1 MLGSTAPVHHPKRL
15 VLSWL
20 VDSAWY
26 AVQYERQCF
35 FRSAP
40 SRRIV
45 IMGLYDRDYILRRLP
60 RGHWTAGQYS
70 YVVILIV
77 INVAVFVADALSQG
91 RLSNLTAARVG
102 TLTHPWLWWQFLTYG
117 FTHSPQPSH
126 VFFNM
131 LTLWF
136 FGRDIEYLLG
146 RKEFLRLYLVM
157 VILGGIIWSALNHL
171 QGMPASLPMVG
182 ASGAVVGI
190 FVLFCLHYPRRTILL
205 FFVLPVPAWVAGVL
219 LLAPDV
225 LSAIQNRDSNVAY
238 SVHLTGAVI
247 AFLYSYQSWNFGQL
261 WDRMGGLAVW
271 ARIKYFF
278 QRRPR
283 LRVRHPE
290 AEPDDED
297 DQLDRELA
305 DLEAE
310 VERILDKINQFGTES
325 LTRSERRTLER
336 ASRLYRERRHSSG
349 KQS

>member
-1 MLGSTAPVHHPKRL
+1 
-15 VLSWL
+15 
-20 VDSAWY
+20 
-26 AVQYERQCF
+26 
-35 FRSAP
+35 
-40 SRRIV
+40 
-45 IMGLYDRDYILRRLP
+45 MGLYDRDYILRRSTYG
-60 RGHWTAGQYS
+60 RFTASQYS

-102 TLTHPWLWWQFLTYG
+102 TLTRPWLWWQFLTYG
-117 FTHSPQPSH
+117 FTHSREPSH
-126 VFFNM
+126 IFFNM

-146 RKEFLRLYLVM
+146 RKEFLRLYLTM
-157 VILGGIIWSALNHL
+157 VVVAGVLWSAINYL
-171 QGMPASLPMVG
+171 QGLPSEIALVG

-225 LSAIQNRDSNVAY
+225 LSALRNQDSGVAY
-238 SVHLTGAVI
+238 SVHLVGATL
-247 AFLYSYQSWNFGQL
+247 ALLYYYQGWNFGQL
-261 WDRMGGLAVW
+261 WNRLGGLALWTRV
-271 ARIKYFF
+271 KYLF

-290 AEPDDED
+290 VEEDDED
-297 DQLDRELA
+297 EQYSKEA
-305 DLEAE
+305 AELEAE
-310 VERILDKINQFGTES
+310 VERILDKINQSGIES

-336 ASRLYRERRHSSG
+336 ASRFFRERRHSSEKRG
-349 KQS
+349 

>member
-1 MLGSTAPVHHPKRL
+1 
-15 VLSWL
+15 
-20 VDSAWY
+20 
-26 AVQYERQCF
+26 
-35 FRSAP
+35 
-40 SRRIV
+40 
-45 IMGLYDRDYILRRLP
+45 MGLYDRYYILRRSSY
-60 RGHWTAGQYS
+60 GHWTASQYS

-77 INVAVFVADALSQG
+77 INVAIFVADALSQG
-91 RLSNLTAARVG
+91 RLSSLTAARVG
-102 TLTHPWLWWQFLTYG
+102 TISRPWLWWQFLTYG

-126 VFFNM
+126 IFFNM

-146 RKEFLRLYLVM
+146 RKEFVRLYLTI
-157 VILGGIIWSALNHL
+157 VILGGIIWSAINQI
-171 QGMPASLPMVG
+171 QGLPASVALVG

-225 LSAIQNRDSNVAY
+225 LSAIQNRDSGVAY
-238 SVHLTGAVI
+238 SVHLTGAAI
-247 AFLYSYQSWNFGQL
+247 AFLYYYQGWNFGQL
-261 WDRMGGLAVW
+261 WDRLGGMAIWTHV
-271 ARIKYFF
+271 KYLF

-290 AEPDDED
+290 TELDDDTED
-297 DQLDRELA
+297 QA
-305 DLEAE
+305 DPKLTELEAE

-325 LTRSERRTLER
+325 LTRTERRTLER

-349 KQS
+349 TQK